1 MLTHL
6 PCNSETKAL
15 MAPFRRMLAVRNLR
29 DCFVSYMRYVAEH
42 DLAVAPDVRWT
53 ALPEGRTRMEG
64 FAKSIDAEHFFGLV
78 HPMLDWRLDPGLITV
93 RYEDIMGDKG
103 SAASE
108 QAVQALTEH
117 LTGDRTA
124 TGAIVLSDITS
135 RKTITSSGRRSRW
148 QECWSDAT
156 KLAFERLGGNQMN
169 RSLGYE

>member
-1 MLTHL
+1 
-6 PCNSETKAL
+6 
-15 MAPFRRMLAVRNLR
+15 
-29 DCFVSYMRYVAEH
+29 
-42 DLAVAPDVRWT
+42 
-53 ALPEGRTRMEG
+53 
-64 FAKSIDAEHFFGLV
+64 
-78 HPMLDWRLDPGLITV
+78 MLDWRLDPGLITV

-156 KLAFERLGGNQMN
+156 ELAFERLGGNQMN